1 MKKQFLFNPDDPKK
15 SFDVYIDKNEKDTI
29 GPMKHTTLK
38 DVENYINLLEKIYKK
53 GEKPH
58 TRISKNAMILRVRL
72 RIINEKTGKAK
83 DHESKKIMI
92 TLYNTIYNTNYS
104 TGTSCGS
111 CLSTCFDG
119 IKNLYKKY
127 SQ

>member
-29 GPMKHTTLK
+29 PMKYTTLK
-38 DVENYINLLEKIYKK
+38 EVENYINLLEKIYKK

-83 DHESKKIMI
+83 DRLKLITEYTNFLKQRTKKK
-92 TLYNTIYNTNYS
+92 TLKERKEMKFKI
-104 TGTSCGS
+104 
-111 CLSTCFDG
+111 
-119 IKNLYKKY
+119 
-127 SQ
+127 